1 MAVMFVTATPGSEL
15 AKQIRSRL
23 KSARIPIKIAEKS
36 GPKLSQILVKT
47 NPHQSNQCSR
57 DGCLACENKDARGK
71 SKCDKEGVNYALVC
85 QSCPGGTKIYIG
97 ESSSTS
103 YTRGKQHLYQYKLHG
118 EGKKGGKDSVMG
130 RHVDEK
136 HGGDHTVKFSMTVL
150 SSHVAQ
156 PHVRQCSE
164 KARID
169 HIGQDNLIN
178 ARGERATDMVSQT
191 SSTVPRSRPAE

>member
-1 MAVMFVTATPGSEL
+1 
-15 AKQIRSRL
+15 
-23 KSARIPIKIAEKS
+23 
-36 GPKLSQILVKT
+36 
-47 NPHQSNQCSR
+47 
-57 DGCLACENKDARGK
+57 
-71 SKCDKEGVNYALVC
+71 
-85 QSCPGGTKIYIG
+85 
-97 ESSSTS
+97 
-103 YTRGKQHLYQYKLHG
+103 
-118 EGKKGGKDSVMG
+118 MG